1 MSMERGESMCK
12 GPEVETGIEGV
23 RWGWAEADGEMMGM
37 DGVKAWGIW
46 DLAVSLVHTSEK
58 QHLGQEEAYAEMQ
71 VDVGVL
77 VSEGAAQ
84 KEGDDGHGKTHQWD
98 DRAHVTNEVQGEL
111 HLSEKR
117 YTVGL
122 REWPVITPRQQ
133 KELSRLLAWVYRAWK
148 LFLPRALCVK

>member
-1 MSMERGESMCK
+1 MGKGESTCK
-12 GPEVETGIEGV
+12 GPEVESSFEGF

-37 DGVKAWGIW
+37 DGDKAGGIR
-46 DLAVSLVHTSEK
+46 DLVVCLVRTSEK
-58 QHLGQEEAYAEMQ
+58 QYLGQEEAYAEVQ

-77 VSEGAAQ
+77 VSEGTTQ

-98 DRAHVTNEVQGEL
+98 DRAHVTNKVQGEL

-122 REWPVITPRQQ
+122 REWPVITPRQE

-148 LFLPRALCVK
+148 LFLPGALGGVN